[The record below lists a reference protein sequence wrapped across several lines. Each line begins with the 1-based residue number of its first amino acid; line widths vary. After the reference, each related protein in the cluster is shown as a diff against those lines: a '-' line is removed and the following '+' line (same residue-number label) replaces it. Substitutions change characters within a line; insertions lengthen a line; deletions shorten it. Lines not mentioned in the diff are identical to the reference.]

1 MKFSQNSVKKHTSF
15 FIEFLKIRVIIELK
29 VTRVKVMKV
38 DDKVIS
44 KSDIE
49 SIKEAVKSRQPIDFF
64 CYTLTPDQK
73 DRFLKILRI
82 FLDECNQSYLF
93 NYLSYCLFEL
103 LDNASK
109 ANAKRIYFKEH
120 NLNINDENDYKNGM
134 KDFKE
139 TLDEDALHYQAKLK
153 EGHLQVHLLLNADDV
168 ISITVSNNTKI
179 TDHEFH
185 RIKDKIEKTK
195 VYNTMADAINDID
208 QTEGSGLGIIT
219 VLIML
224 KKLGLA
230 SDHLKFKTTDSETIA
245 SIEIPKGTLEE
256 L

>member
-1 MKFSQNSVKKHTSF
+1 
-15 FIEFLKIRVIIELK
+15 
-29 VTRVKVMKV
+29 MKV
-38 DDKVIS
+38 NNQGIS
-44 KSDIE
+44 E
-49 SIKEAVKSRQPIDFF
+49 SEVENIKNAVKSRQPVDFY
-64 CYTLTPDQK
+64 CYSLTPEQK
-73 DRFLKILRI
+73 DRFLKILQV
-82 FLDECNQSYLF
+82 FLQECEQDYLF

-120 NLNINDENDYKNGM
+120 NLNINDEQDYKNGM

-139 TLDEDALHYQAKLK
+139 TLDENAQHYETALE
-153 EGHLQVHLLLNADDV
+153 EGKLQVHLQLSTDDV

-179 TDHEFH
+179 TESEYK

-195 VYNTMADAINDID
+195 VYNTMADAVNDID

-245 SIEIPKGTLEE
+245 SIEIPMDTLEE
-256 L
+256 V

>member
-1 MKFSQNSVKKHTSF
+1 
-15 FIEFLKIRVIIELK
+15 
-29 VTRVKVMKV
+29 MKV
-38 DDKVIS
+38 DNKVIS
-44 KSDIE
+44 EADIE
-49 SIKEAVKSRQPIDFF
+49 SIKAAVQTRKPVDFF
-64 CYTLTPDQK
+64 CYTLTPEQK

-82 FLDECNQSYLF
+82 FLEECHQEYLF

-109 ANAKRIYFKEH
+109 ANAKRIYFREH
-120 NLNINDENDYKNGM
+120 NLNINDENDYNSGM

-139 TLDEDALHYQAKLK
+139 TLDENALHYESELEAGKLK
-153 EGHLQVHLLLNADDV
+153 VHLLLSADDV
-168 ISITVSNNTKI
+168 ISITVANNTKI
-179 TDHEFH
+179 TENEYK
-185 RIKDKIEKTK
+185 RIKEKIEKTK

-230 SDHLKFKTTDSETIA
+230 SDHLKFKTTDDETIA
-245 SIEIPKGTLEE
+245 SIEIPKDTLEE